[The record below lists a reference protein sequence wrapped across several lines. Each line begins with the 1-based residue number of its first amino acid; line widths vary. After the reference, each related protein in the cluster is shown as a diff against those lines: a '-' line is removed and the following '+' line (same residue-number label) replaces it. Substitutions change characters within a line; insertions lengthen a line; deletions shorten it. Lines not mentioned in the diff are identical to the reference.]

1 MVNYYKSLFTSMDGR
16 VSTSILDYLPIV
28 IDEEMNESLC
38 REFEASEVATALQEM
53 APLKAPSP
61 DGMPPLFYQHFW
73 STINQDVTSS
83 ILSWLNSGTIPT
95 PPNHTFITLVQKIN
109 SLEYAHKFCTISLC
123 NVLYNIYS
131 KVLANRLKKLLPSII
146 TKHQSAFTKG
156 RLIYDNILV
165 AFETLHSLQNY
176 KGGNYGYMALK
187 LDISKAYDRV
197 EWYYLEG
204 IVRKMGF
211 RERWINLVMGCV
223 KTVSYSILVNREPC
237 GMIFPTRGI
246 RQGDPFF
253 PFLFLLYMEGLNG
266 LIKRQSYK
274 VISMA
279 ILIVR
284 GVQN

>member
-1 MVNYYKSLFTSMDGR
+1 
-16 VSTSILDYLPIV
+16 
-28 IDEEMNESLC
+28 
-38 REFEASEVATALQEM
+38 
-53 APLKAPSP
+53 
-61 DGMPPLFYQHFW
+61 
-73 STINQDVTSS
+73 
-83 ILSWLNSGTIPT
+83 
-95 PPNHTFITLVQKIN
+95 
-109 SLEYAHKFCTISLC
+109 
-123 NVLYNIYS
+123 
-131 KVLANRLKKLLPSII
+131 
-146 TKHQSAFTKG
+146 
-156 RLIYDNILV
+156 
-165 AFETLHSLQNY
+165 
-176 KGGNYGYMALK
+176 MALK
-187 LDISKAYDRV
+187 LDISKAYDWV